1 MQVRDATAS
10 DLDAVIHVGVTT
22 WRATY
27 PPITGEAYVEDGI
40 AKWWTPDAVRPGI
53 EAGRVLVAE
62 ADDQVVAMA
71 GYSIFE
77 DHLMLWKL
85 YVLPEAQGSGAGSA
99 LLTEV
104 IDRAGD
110 LPVRLTHLA
119 GNDRAHAV
127 YERLG
132 FVETGTV
139 RSPIDGG
146 PEEIAMERPAGRPL
160 NRRQPGPPHLRQR
173 NPGAPWSDRSG

>member
-1 MQVRDATAS
+1 MRVREATTA

-27 PPITGEAYVEDGI
+27 PPITGEAYVEAGI
-40 AKWWTPDAVRPGI
+40 AKWWAPEAVLPGI
-53 EAGRVLVAE
+53 ENRRVLVAE
-62 ADDQVVAMA
+62 DDGVVGMA
-71 GYSIFE
+71 AYTPFE

-85 YVLPEAQGSGAGSA
+85 YVLPEAQGSGAGGA
-99 LLTEV
+99 LLAEV
-104 IDRAGD
+104 IARAGD
-110 LPVRLTHLA
+110 LPVRLTHLL

-139 RSPIDGG
+139 VSPVDGG
-146 PEEIAMERPAGRPL
+146 PEEVVMERPPS
-160 NRRQPGPPHLRQR
+160 RR
-173 NPGAPWSDRSG
+173 